1 MKLLR
6 NILIPLALLL
16 VLAGCESTTP
26 PDLPADT
33 TPAAVDTT
41 PAVDTDAPAKALDI
55 ISEGVCNYVIV
66 RGEDCTDAMTDAA
79 ISLRR
84 YIGELTGITPAITTD
99 YKKKGTEHDPSTL
112 AILVGETN
120 FPESAQVADGMGY
133 GEYRI
138 RACGNKL
145 VVAGQL
151 DKAITYAANAL
162 CDLLKQAWDGSTL
175 SLPADLAH
183 DKIVSAYYN
192 NIPIFSEGYLDGIYD
207 AGNNTELFIFDG
219 VEEQEYTSYLTSLDD
234 HGLEFY
240 ADSALNGNLFST
252 YTHSEIVLNLM
263 YVPTWN
269 ELRITVARPSASA
282 LPPREQDNKYTA
294 TTSSSVTQ
302 LGCEFALA
310 AGEDIAEKQIGMCY
324 IFRLADGSFIIED
337 GGFYAQTDAKRLF
350 DTLVELNGSNKN
362 IVIAAWIFSH
372 THGDHIGTFRAFS
385 TTYAK
390 QVTVESF
397 IYNAPSLE
405 QYIQADY
412 TNDSPANSLKE
423 AMARYPSAKR
433 YIAHPGQVYHIRNA
447 KITMLF
453 TYELLMP
460 KAMSTFNSSSI
471 VPRIEIEGQS
481 FMMLGDLYSDGNRA
495 LSQLYGK
502 QLKSDFIQVAHHGA
516 SGGVYET
523 NQLIDPV
530 VVLWPLGEYDYFG
543 VGKWNRSRE
552 TYNEYFFKSTTVRE
566 IIVAGSSCRT
576 LPLPYTFPEKL
587 VLPTQN

>member
-6 NILIPLALLL
+6 FILIPLALLL
-16 VLAGCESTTP
+16 ILTGCESTTP
-26 PDLPADT
+26 PDVPADT
-33 TPAAVDTT
+33 TLAAVETT
-41 PAVDTDAPAKALDI
+41 PAADTEAPSTALDI
-55 ISEGVCNYVIV
+55 ISGGVCNYVII
-66 RGEDCTDAMTDAA
+66 RGEDCTEAMTDAA

-99 YKKKGTEHDPSTL
+99 YKKKDTEHDPDTL

-120 FPESAQVADGMGY
+120 FPETAQVSAGMGY

-151 DKAITYAANAL
+151 DKAVSFAANDL
-162 CDLLKQAWDGSTL
+162 CDLLKQAWNGSTL
-175 SLPADLAH
+175 SLPADFAH
-183 DKIVSAYYN
+183 DKVVSAYYN
-192 NIPIFSEGYLDGIYD
+192 NIPIFTDGYLDGIYD
-207 AGNNTELFIFDG
+207 AGNSTELFIFDD
-219 VEEQEYTSYLTSLDD
+219 VEEQEYTNYLTALDD
-234 HGLEFY
+234 HGLELY

-263 YVPTWN
+263 YLAHSDQ
-269 ELRITVARPSASA
+269 LRMTVARPSASA
-282 LPPREQDNKYTA
+282 LPPREQDNKYTV

-310 AGEDIAEKQIGMCY
+310 AGENIADKQIGMCY
-324 IFRLADGSFIIED
+324 IFRLSDGSFIIED
-337 GGFYAQTDAKRLF
+337 GGFHSQTDAKRLF
-350 DTLVELNGSNKN
+350 DTLVQLNGSNKN

-372 THGDHIGTFRAFS
+372 THGDHIGTFRSFA

-390 QVTVESF
+390 QVTIESF

-412 TNDSPANSLKE
+412 ANDSPANALKE
-423 AMARYPSAKR
+423 AMSKYPSAKR

-460 KAMSTFNSSSI
+460 KAMNTFNSSSI

-481 FMMLGDLYSDGNRA
+481 FMMLGDLYTDGNQA
-495 LSQLYGK
+495 LAQIYGK
-502 QLKSDFIQVAHHGA
+502 HLKSDFIQVAHHGA
-516 SGGVYET
+516 SGGVTEA
-523 NQLIDPV
+523 NKLIDPV
-530 VVLWPLGEYDYFG
+530 IVLWPLGEYDYFG
-543 VGKWNRSRE
+543 VGKWNRARE

-566 IIVAGSSCRT
+566 IILAGSSCRT
-576 LPLPYTFPEKL
+576 LPLPYTFPAEL